1 MACLNVLKVEIR
13 SLENAF
19 PRTHPR
25 LQIVSASVDELTC
38 RFIDPSGRKHTVHAN
53 ITETYPNTPPV
64 WFSESD
70 EAKIAN
76 ALTNLSETNGLEN
89 HLLHQVRLLLRQLC
103 TLYGLPFT
111 QECTE
116 IAVCNTS
123 AGHSGGATSNSTR
136 TSSRGGN
143 STNAST
149 SPASS
154 SSCSSSASSSSS
166 SSSGIGMSSSI
177 KSSSRSKS
185 SQGNNHSIG
194 CKGVSGAG
202 SNSTCTRASGDAKDN
217 ISVSESEEE
226 MEDDE
231 EEDEEE
237 DDDDDE
243 DEIPLDL
250 EEIEAASK
258 KARQEEELHSEHIQ
272 VLERLKANQ
281 RRDYLKGTVSGS
293 VQATDRLMKELRDIY
308 KSPSFKSGAYQV
320 ELVNDSLYEWNV
332 KIMRVDP
339 DSPLAEDLKKLK
351 EKEGKDHILMSFMFK
366 DTFPFDPPF
375 VRMVHPVLHGGYVLD
390 GGALCME
397 LMTPQGWS
405 SAYTIEA
412 VIMQLSATLVKGKA
426 RIKFDAP
433 KGTYNLARAQ
443 QSFRSL
449 VHIHEKN
456 GWFTPP
462 QADG

>member
-1 MACLNVLKVEIR
+1 MACLNVLKAEIR
-13 SLENAF
+13 SLESAF
-19 PRTHPR
+19 PKTHSR

-38 RFIDPSGRKHTVHAN
+38 KFIDPAGRKHTIHAN
-53 ITETYPNTPPV
+53 ITETYPSTPPV
-64 WFSESD
+64 WFSESED
-70 EAKIAN
+70 GNISS
-76 ALTNLSETNGLEN
+76 ALTPLSETSGLEN
-89 HLLHQVRLLLRQLC
+89 HLLHQVKLLLRHLC
-103 TLYGLPFT
+103 TLYSLPLSR
-111 QECTE
+111 ECFE
-116 IAVCNTS
+116 ISCNSSLVGGSTGSS
-123 AGHSGGATSNSTR
+123 AAT
-136 TSSRGGN
+136 
-143 STNAST
+143 
-149 SPASS
+149 
-154 SSCSSSASSSSS
+154 SSASSSSGASSGNSSSSPSSSSHSSS
-166 SSSGIGMSSSI
+166 SSSGKGGSGRTGGSGSSSGAA
-177 KSSSRSKS
+177 SSST
-185 SQGNNHSIG
+185 GG
-194 CKGVSGAG
+194 GGA
-202 SNSTCTRASGDAKDN
+202 SAAALNDAKENPTSDDD
-217 ISVSESEEE
+217 SEEEEE
-226 MEDDE
+226 ME
-231 EEDEEE
+231 EEDAEE
-237 DDDDDE
+237 DDDDDDD
-243 DEIPLDL
+243 DEELDM
-250 EEIEAASK
+250 EEVEAASK
-258 KARQEEELHSEHIQ
+258 KARQEEEIHSEHIQ
-272 VLERLKANQ
+272 VLEKLKANQ

-320 ELVNDSLYEWNV
+320 DLVNDSLYEWNV

-351 EKEGKDHILMSFMFK
+351 EREGKDHILMSFMFK

-375 VRMVHPVLHGGYVLD
+375 VRMVHPVLRGGYVLD

-433 KGTYNLARAQ
+433 RGTYNLARAQ

>member
-1 MACLNVLKVEIR
+1 MACLKVLKEEIR
-13 SLENAF
+13 TLEATF
-19 PRTHPR
+19 PRTHIR

-38 RFIDPSGRKHTVHAN
+38 RFIDPSGRKHTIHAN
-53 ITETYPNTPPV
+53 ITETYPSTPPV

-70 EAKIAN
+70 NVNVTN
-76 ALTNLSETNGLEN
+76 ALTSLSETSGINN
-89 HLLHQVRLLLRQLC
+89 HLSYQVKSLLRQLC
-103 TLYGLPFT
+103 TLFSLPLPV
-111 QECTE
+111 ECTD
-116 IAVCNTS
+116 S
-123 AGHSGGATSNSTR
+123 DSNS
-136 TSSRGGN
+136 SGC
-143 STNAST
+143 ST
-149 SPASS
+149 ASS
-154 SSCSSSASSSSS
+154 LTPPRSESGTIGSS
-166 SSSGIGMSSSI
+166 
-177 KSSSRSKS
+177 K
-185 SQGNNHSIG
+185 H
-194 CKGVSGAG
+194 
-202 SNSTCTRASGDAKDN
+202 AKE
-217 ISVSESEEE
+217 SESEDSDEDMGNE
-226 MEDDE
+226 DEDDDE
-231 EEDEEE
+231 EEEE
-237 DDDDDE
+237 
-243 DEIPLDL
+243 IALDL
-250 EEIEAASK
+250 EEVEAVSK
-258 KARQEEELHSEHIQ
+258 KARQDEEIHTEHMQ
-272 VLERLKANQ
+272 VLEKLKANQ

-308 KSPSFKSGAYQV
+308 RSPSFKSGAYQV

-351 EKEGKDHILMSFMFK
+351 EREGKDHILLSFTFK

>member
-1 MACLNVLKVEIR
+1 MACLKVLKEEIR
-13 SLENAF
+13 SLEAIF
-19 PRTHPR
+19 PKSHPR
-25 LQIVSASVDELTC
+25 LQIISASVDELTC
-38 RFIDPSGRKHTVHAN
+38 RFIDPSARKHTIHAN
-53 ITETYPNTPPV
+53 ITETYPQTPPV
-64 WFSESD
+64 WFSES
-70 EAKIAN
+70 ENSNVTN
-76 ALTNLSETNGLEN
+76 ALTSLSETSGLNN
-89 HLLHQVRLLLRQLC
+89 HLFYQVKSLLRQLC
-103 TLYGLPFT
+103 TSFTLPLPD
-111 QECTE
+111 EC
-116 IAVCNTS
+116 ADSNLNP
-123 AGHSGGATSNSTR
+123 SG
-136 TSSRGGN
+136 
-143 STNAST
+143 
-149 SPASS
+149 
-154 SSCSSSASSSSS
+154 SSAHSATNTPPRTD
-166 SSSGIGMSSSI
+166 SGIGINQAKESSDTDDDS
-177 KSSSRSKS
+177 
-185 SQGNNHSIG
+185 
-194 CKGVSGAG
+194 
-202 SNSTCTRASGDAKDN
+202 DEDLDN
-217 ISVSESEEE
+217 EEE
-226 MEDDE
+226 EEDDE
-231 EEDEEE
+231 EEE
-237 DDDDDE
+237 
-243 DEIPLDL
+243 EIPLDL
-250 EEIEAASK
+250 EEVEAVSK
-258 KARQEEELHSEHIQ
+258 KARQDQEIHSEHMQ
-272 VLERLKANQ
+272 VLEKLKANQ

-308 KSPSFKSGAYQV
+308 RSPSFKSGAYQV

-351 EKEGKDHILMSFMFK
+351 EREGKDHILLSFTFK